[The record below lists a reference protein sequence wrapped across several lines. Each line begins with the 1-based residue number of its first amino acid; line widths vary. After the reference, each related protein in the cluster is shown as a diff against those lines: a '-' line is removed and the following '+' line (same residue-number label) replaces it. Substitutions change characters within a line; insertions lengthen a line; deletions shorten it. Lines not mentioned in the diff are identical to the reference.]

1 MTWFKTI
8 RKAPPPFKP
17 SGVKYNLVQIADI
30 PGAQKLFSP
39 GYFPAEQYLPR
50 GGSDVMVEVYQL
62 PNNRFA
68 PSLRSKNYHVG
79 LVTILNIETGQVTYP
94 WAKMRLQND
103 IMSPPTA
110 MELRLGTGQ
119 EPLDLEDD
127 EIGLMVHMRDG
138 RIPKMK
144 FAFEVYGY
152 IPPASNFLET
162 IEVPTGVE
170 PMDFDLTNGAVA
182 ALLLFT
188 QMTKPRESRRRKE
201 EFAAFGLG
209 ELSKDTDSKYIKELT
224 DKGLMRREAG
234 HAQASMRNFPR
245 PTPKGKAASNR
256 FEMHHDEFYGEFKDL
271 VRRNPDADFDSFSDQ
286 YRPDKG
292 SGEGTG
298 SFRTDLA

>member
-1 MTWFKTI
+1 MTWFTTI

-17 SGVKYNLVQIADI
+17 SGDEYTIVQVADI

-50 GGSDVMVEVYQL
+50 GGSDVTAEVRRL
-62 PNNRFA
+62 PTKRFA
-68 PSLRSKNYHVG
+68 PSLRGRSYHVG
-79 LVTILNIETGQVTYP
+79 LVTIVNSETGAVRYP
-94 WAKMRLQND
+94 WAKMRLEND

-110 MELRLGTGQ
+110 MEKRLGEGQ
-119 EPLDLEDD
+119 EPFTLEDD

-138 RIPKMK
+138 RIPRMK
-144 FAFEVYGY
+144 FAFEVYGFV
-152 IPPASNFLET
+152 PPESNFLDT

-170 PMDFDLTNGAVA
+170 PMDYDLTNGAVA

-188 QMTKPRESRRRKE
+188 QMTKPRESNRRKQ
-201 EFAAFGLG
+201 EFADFGLG
-209 ELSKDTDSKYIKELT
+209 ELSKDTDSKYIKELV

-271 VRRNPDADFDSFSDQ
+271 VRRNPDAEFDSFSDR
-286 YRPDKG
+286 YRPDEG